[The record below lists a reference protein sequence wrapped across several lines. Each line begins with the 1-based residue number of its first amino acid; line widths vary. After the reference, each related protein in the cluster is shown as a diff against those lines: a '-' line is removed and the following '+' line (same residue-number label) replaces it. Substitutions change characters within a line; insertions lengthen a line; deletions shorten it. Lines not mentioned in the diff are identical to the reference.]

1 MEDAAAD
8 ETDTATAAEELQ
20 QCSDWLLRIEENL
33 RDSSLTFQ
41 ALRWALSSLRSSSQ
55 KPKKKNQ
62 RTSWKYKKNGGEFPS
77 ASDRSSIDDVKCELV
92 SEPCLTNEDGD
103 ASPLRARSVRRGN
116 VESGKCTESF
126 HVRYGGD
133 VGGDLKII

>member
-55 KPKKKNQ
+55 KPKKKKQ
-62 RTSWKYKKNGGEFPS
+62 TK
-77 ASDRSSIDDVKCELV
+77 
-92 SEPCLTNEDGD
+92 
-103 ASPLRARSVRRGN
+103 LRAACSLASFFLLLNWFFPPKKKKSFTSGGSV
-116 VESGKCTESF
+116 SQ
-126 HVRYGGD
+126 
-133 VGGDLKII
+133 